1 MNTKIRPKPVSI
13 PNYDPRAMEYMTY
26 RNNITDPVPQT
37 DTPEVAYDIERH
49 FLYINS
55 AMRDRNQYPDS
66 AYFRIKLMEP
76 FRDVVSI
83 ELSSGVL
90 PNQGNIG
97 GDGYLLLDIPELN
110 HIIGA
115 DGSRYFGILGL
126 IRHPSNTYFN
136 LDKSNT
142 NDMPV
147 VFRPPKSRLD
157 SLTVILRHPD
167 GTSISFGNESPDVAA
182 DLTLQSQFTFEIR
195 TRIPKRTGIDRNPR
209 AMPIREF

>member
-1 MNTKIRPKPVSI
+1 MNTKIRPRALEI
-13 PNYDPRAMEYMTY
+13 PNYDPRLMEHMTY
-26 RNNITDPVPQT
+26 RNQITDPVPQT
-37 DTPEVAYDIERH
+37 DPEVAWETERH

-55 AMRDRNQYPDS
+55 SMRDRDQYPDS
-66 AYFRIKLMEP
+66 ANFRIKLMEP

-115 DGSRYFGILGL
+115 DGSRFFGILGL

-147 VFRPPKSRLD
+147 TFKPLKSRLD
-157 SLTVILRHPD
+157 SLTIILRHPD
-167 GTSISFGNESPDVAA
+167 GTAVSFGNETADAPA

-195 TRIPKRTGIDRNPR
+195 TKTRKRTGIDRDPR
-209 AMPIREF
+209 SFPVRDF